1 MTWIKFICWLSGLY
15 AFYYMGNILWDLSRS
30 RKASGEIIP
39 ELVFE
44 EQAPQKVA
52 IEAKAAPKMPEKAK
66 PPVTDSGGV
75 RLKQLFQ
82 LAKAESIVY
91 TGAVSY

>member
-1 MTWIKFICWLSGLY
+1 MTWIKFFCWLSGLY
-15 AFYYMGNILWDLSRS
+15 AFYYIGNIFWDLSRN
-30 RKASGEIIP
+30 RQAIGEITP

-44 EQAPQKVA
+44 EQAPQKVG
-52 IEAKAAPKMPEKAK
+52 IEEKAPPKLPEKVK
-66 PPVTDSGGV
+66 PPVIDSGGV